1 MLEEIERKIK
11 QRIDQQSMF
20 LSGGRASTL
29 EAYKY
34 SAGEIAGCRYAL
46 DIIKDVMR
54 EHEKL

>member
-1 MLEEIERKIK
+1 MLEEIERQIK
-11 QRIDQQSMF
+11 QKIDHQAIWI
-20 LSGGRASTL
+20 SGGGASTL

-34 SAGEIAGCRYAL
+34 AAGEIAGYRYVL